1 VRRVSS
7 DAPQLIEQAAR
18 SVLDEVTALKPM
30 KLVVGIDFHGRGDT
44 QQFRLELP
52 DLKVTKDIAA
62 DARVRIE
69 MRRDFFNLMVEHGA
83 KVDDWAQALHEG
95 RMKATGVQQYLQL
108 IGRVVAK
115 HQERARLRRA
125 HK

>member
-1 VRRVSS
+1 VSS
-7 DAPQLIEQAAR
+7 EAPQLIKAA
-18 SVLDEVTALKPM
+18 VTGVVEEIPAFKPL

-44 QQFRLELP
+44 QQFRLEMP
-52 DLKVTKDIAA
+52 DMKVTKDIAA
-62 DARVRIE
+62 DAKVRIE

-83 KVDDWAQALHEG
+83 KVDDWAQAFHEG
-95 RMKATGVQQYLQL
+95 RAKATGVQQYLQL
-108 IGRVVAK
+108 IGRVVEK